1 MLLHPVSKRP
11 VSQEKNSNKIITPQT
26 TTRSCLKIQLLVI
39 LWQSRVA
46 QPPSAVIGSLKWP
59 RPIEDIVKVAFR
71 SAKGAEGVRPVI
83 KTPRRLTGSQRRSAG
98 AEPQGGFA
106 PTV

>member
-1 MLLHPVSKRP
+1 MSVKVPRHASNAVSHVTSCDTRLVHVTFRWSERAIFGGANGDIDAITMLLHPVSKRP

-46 QPPSAVIGSLKWP
+46 
-59 RPIEDIVKVAFR
+59 
-71 SAKGAEGVRPVI
+71 
-83 KTPRRLTGSQRRSAG
+83 
-98 AEPQGGFA
+98 
-106 PTV
+106 